1 MEASLDTAE
10 RSGILLRKAEEHA
23 VMLKQVRYTVHG
35 EVQMVG
41 YRFFTIRQAK
51 KYSITGYVR
60 NLVDGTVEVVAQGT
74 PEQLTSFAAALKQ
87 GPPSG
92 RVDHIEASAGG
103 EIERQFTTFSLR
115 W

>member
-1 MEASLDTAE
+1 
-10 RSGILLRKAEEHA
+10 
-23 VMLKQVRYTVHG
+23 MLQQVRYMVHG

-74 PEQLTSFAAALKQ
+74 PEQLDSFAAALKQ

-92 RVDHIEASAGG
+92 RVDHIESTPV
-103 EIERQFTTFSLR
+103 ENIERQFTTFSLR